1 MPKQSSSVNRLEL
14 GYLRAFEAVARLGHV
29 GAAARELNLTPGAVS
44 QQLRKLQ
51 SSLAVDLFERDGRRI
66 RLSPKGSELHRT
78 VTAAL
83 DDIGSCVND
92 LAVKPDGEQADSIRL
107 SVPPALGVAWLS
119 SLMFDF
125 CQSFGL
131 TSFKMTA
138 AIDVAQV
145 DWRQTDV
152 AITYGAPPKEGFAW
166 RYIATVKLRPICS
179 PALLNSADGLRSLA
193 DIVDQWLLH
202 EDDGTEWRRW
212 LSAAKIRR
220 VPRRNAYYSTLMM
233 AIAAA
238 IEGRGLA
245 LVSDLLAQDYLKSGR
260 LVRPYD
266 IGVEATRSYYC
277 ICPENRA
284 GEPLIERFMDW
295 ITSTSQVE
303 YALRGQ
309 PQDS

>member
-1 MPKQSSSVNRLEL
+1 MTKQFDSISRLDL

-29 GAAARELNLTPGAVS
+29 RAAALELNLTPSAVS

-51 SSLAVDLFERDGRRI
+51 SSLDVDLFERDGRRI
-66 RLSPKGSELHRT
+66 RLTPRGSELRRT

-83 DDIGSCVND
+83 DDLSSCVSE
-92 LAVKPDGEQADSIRL
+92 LAAKPELKQADNLRL

-125 CQSFGL
+125 CAAFGL
-131 TSFKMTA
+131 ASFKMTA
-138 AIDVAQV
+138 ALDVAQI

-152 AITYGAPPKEGFAW
+152 AIIYGTPPKEGFAW
-166 RYIATVKLRPICS
+166 RLIATVRLRPICS

-193 DIVDQWLLH
+193 DIIDQWLLH

-212 LSAAKIRR
+212 LSAAKVRR
-220 VPRRNAYYSTLMM
+220 APRHNAYFGTLMM

-238 IEGRGLA
+238 LEGKGLA

-260 LVRPYD
+260 LVRPYN

-284 GEPLIERFMDW
+284 SEPLIQRFMDW
-295 ITSTSQVE
+295 ITSTRQVE
-303 YALRGQ
+303 FVLRGQ
-309 PQDS
+309 AQD